1 MHKEGYYSSGEFA
14 KKANVTVRTIRYYD
28 KQNILKPSLLTE
40 DGVRFYTDSDFTRL
54 QQILLFKYLG
64 FSLEDIRNMTIG
76 DSDYNILLNSL
87 NLQFKLIQDKIAQME
102 LVKNAIEDTIDTFK
116 NNKSVDWS
124 NMLSLIHLTNMEST
138 LKTQYLNAGNITARI
153 NLHAEYSVNKQGWFN
168 WIYEQSNIQ
177 TGQRILEIGCGDGR
191 LWVDNKNNVRELSG
205 LQVFLSDISDGMVN
219 DARRNIEAE
228 YASENGADSTA
239 HKNKVIMLTDFKDS
253 MNFEMLKE
261 ELDDASL
268 QGTDPYLGNIVMTA
282 NYILGRKKSELAGE
296 DEDLYIPASGA
307 LAGRMSNT
315 EETVIAQAA
324 AGKRYGTLDNVKGAR
339 MDLRKSEIAALIDL
353 GVIPMVEEDGR
364 TMAFSNHTLYN
375 GASKGLQEY
384 SIVRVFDWI
393 GKVFENYCN
402 DHAMEIWTPAIKSE
416 ITQDIHSFLSD
427 YKGPGGIIEKY
438 TNLKVD
444 QDPKTKD
451 ISINVEITPYFAAQ
465 NFFIELTG
473 RNSAAG
479 VDWEQSTKNA

>member
-1 MHKEGYYSSGEFA
+1 MAVEEQKLASSSDGMKLQERQTV
-14 KKANVTVRTIRYYD
+14 AN
-28 KQNILKPSLLTE
+28 PAELL
-40 DGVRFYTDSDFTRL
+40 
-54 QQILLFKYLG
+54 Q
-64 FSLEDIRNMTIG
+64 
-76 DSDYNILLNSL
+76 
-87 NLQFKLIQDKIAQME
+87 
-102 LVKNAIEDTIDTFK
+102 
-116 NNKSVDWS
+116 KS
-124 NMLSLIHLTNMEST
+124 
-138 LKTQYLNAGNITARI
+138 
-153 NLHAEYSVNKQGWFN
+153 
-168 WIYEQSNIQ
+168 
-177 TGQRILEIGCGDGR
+177 
-191 LWVDNKNNVRELSG
+191 LSG
-205 LQVFLSDISDGMVN
+205 LDKFGGFQLLKGLIKGVENMDPRRKAIKNVFLNDSAYE
-219 DARRNIEAE
+219 DARNRLKNELSLWVEILESGGKDPMEIVDSCKEECQKAERNL
-228 YASENGADSTA
+228 SENLFCIHDEIRNLETTYRSLDAFFANAGQGKVDCITLMNVNKEELGDHDSEDTQAVRDELERYFDRLNLKNNYSMLVVPGYLGDAETVRMWAQTA
-239 HKNKVIMLTDFKDS
+239 YRNKVIMLTDFKDS

-282 NYILGRKKSELAGE
+282 NYILGRKRSELAGE

>member
-1 MHKEGYYSSGEFA
+1 MAVEEQNLASSSAG
-14 KKANVTVRTIRYYD
+14 
-28 KQNILKPSLLTE
+28 
-40 DGVRFYTDSDFTRL
+40 
-54 QQILLFKYLG
+54 
-64 FSLEDIRNMTIG
+64 
-76 DSDYNILLNSL
+76 
-87 NLQFKLIQDKIAQME
+87 ME
-102 LVKNAIEDTIDTFK
+102 LQERQTVANPAELLQ
-116 NNKSVDWS
+116 KS
-124 NMLSLIHLTNMEST
+124 
-138 LKTQYLNAGNITARI
+138 
-153 NLHAEYSVNKQGWFN
+153 
-168 WIYEQSNIQ
+168 
-177 TGQRILEIGCGDGR
+177 
-191 LWVDNKNNVRELSG
+191 LSG
-205 LQVFLSDISDGMVN
+205 LDKFGGFQLLKGLIKGVENMDPRRKAIKNVFLNDSAYE
-219 DARRNIEAE
+219 DARNRLKNELSLWVEILESGGKDPMEIVDSCKEECQKAERNL
-228 YASENGADSTA
+228 SENLFCIHDEIRNLETTYRSLDAFFANAGQGKVDCITLMNVNREELGDHDSEDTQAVRDELERYFDRLNLKNNYSMLVVPGYLGDAETVRMWAQTA
-239 HKNKVIMLTDFKDS
+239 YRNKVIMLTDFKDS

-296 DEDLYIPASGA
+296 DEDLYIPATGA

-473 RNSAAG
+473 RNTAAG
-479 VDWEQSTKNA
+479 VDWEQNTKNA

>member
-1 MHKEGYYSSGEFA
+1 MAVEEQNLASSSAG
-14 KKANVTVRTIRYYD
+14 
-28 KQNILKPSLLTE
+28 
-40 DGVRFYTDSDFTRL
+40 
-54 QQILLFKYLG
+54 
-64 FSLEDIRNMTIG
+64 
-76 DSDYNILLNSL
+76 
-87 NLQFKLIQDKIAQME
+87 ME
-102 LVKNAIEDTIDTFK
+102 LQERQTVANPAELLQ
-116 NNKSVDWS
+116 KS
-124 NMLSLIHLTNMEST
+124 
-138 LKTQYLNAGNITARI
+138 
-153 NLHAEYSVNKQGWFN
+153 
-168 WIYEQSNIQ
+168 
-177 TGQRILEIGCGDGR
+177 
-191 LWVDNKNNVRELSG
+191 LSG
-205 LQVFLSDISDGMVN
+205 LDKFGGFQLLKGLIKGVENMDPRRKAIKNVFLNDSAYE
-219 DARRNIEAE
+219 DARNRLKNELSLWVEILESGGKDPMEIVDSCKEECQKAERNL
-228 YASENGADSTA
+228 SENLFCIHDEIRNLETTYRSLDAFFANAGQGKVDCITLMNVNREELGDHDSEDTQAVRDELERYFDRLNLKNNYSMLVVPGYLGDAETVRMWAQTA
-239 HKNKVIMLTDFKDS
+239 YRNKVIMLTDFKDS

-282 NYILGRKKSELAGE
+282 NYILGRKKSELSGE

-473 RNSAAG
+473 RNTAAG
-479 VDWEQSTKNA
+479 VDWEQNTKNA

>member
-1 MHKEGYYSSGEFA
+1 MAVEEQKLASS
-14 KKANVTVRTIRYYD
+14 
-28 KQNILKPSLLTE
+28 S
-40 DGVRFYTDSDFTRL
+40 DG
-54 QQILLFKYLG
+54 
-64 FSLEDIRNMTIG
+64 
-76 DSDYNILLNSL
+76 
-87 NLQFKLIQDKIAQME
+87 ME
-102 LVKNAIEDTIDTFK
+102 LQERQTVANPAELLQ
-116 NNKSVDWS
+116 KS
-124 NMLSLIHLTNMEST
+124 
-138 LKTQYLNAGNITARI
+138 
-153 NLHAEYSVNKQGWFN
+153 
-168 WIYEQSNIQ
+168 
-177 TGQRILEIGCGDGR
+177 
-191 LWVDNKNNVRELSG
+191 LSG
-205 LQVFLSDISDGMVN
+205 LDKFGGFQLLKGLIKGVENMDPRRKAIKNVFLNDSAYE
-219 DARRNIEAE
+219 DARNRLKNELSLWVEILESGGKDPMEIVDSCKEECQKAERNL
-228 YASENGADSTA
+228 SENLFCIHDEIRNLETTYRSLDAFFANAGQGKVDCITLMNVNKEELGDHDSEDTQAVRDELERYFDRLNLKNNYSMLVVPGYLGDAETVRMWAQTA
-239 HKNKVIMLTDFKDS
+239 YKNKVIMLTDFKDS

-402 DHAMEIWTPAIKSE
+402 DHAMEIWTTAIKSE

-473 RNSAAG
+473 RNTAAG
-479 VDWEQSTKNA
+479 VDWEQNTKNA

>member
-1 MHKEGYYSSGEFA
+1 MATEEQKVATSGEGLELQERA
-14 KKANVTVRTIRYYD
+14 KVAN
-28 KQNILKPSLLTE
+28 PAELL
-40 DGVRFYTDSDFTRL
+40 
-54 QQILLFKYLG
+54 
-64 FSLEDIRNMTIG
+64 
-76 DSDYNILLNSL
+76 
-87 NLQFKLIQDKIAQME
+87 
-102 LVKNAIEDTIDTFK
+102 
-116 NNKSVDWS
+116 
-124 NMLSLIHLTNMEST
+124 
-138 LKTQYLNAGNITARI
+138 
-153 NLHAEYSVNKQGWFN
+153 
-168 WIYEQSNIQ
+168 QSS
-177 TGQRILEIGCGDGR
+177 
-191 LWVDNKNNVRELSG
+191 LSG
-205 LQVFLSDISDGMVN
+205 LDKFGGFQLLKGLIKGVENMDPRRKAVKNVFLSDAAYE
-219 DARRNIEAE
+219 DARKRLKNELSLWVDILEAGGSDPMEIIDSCKSECEKAERNL
-228 YASENGADSTA
+228 SENLFCIHDEIKNLEVTYRSLDSFFANAGQGKVDCITLMNVNKEELGDHDSEDTLAIRDELEKYFDRLNLKNNYSMMVVPGYLGDAETVRMWAQTA
-239 HKNKVIMLTDFKDS
+239 YKNKVIMVTDFKDS

-296 DEDLYIPASGA
+296 DDDLYIPASGA

-315 EETVIAQAA
+315 EDIVIAQAA

-339 MDLRKSEIAALIDL
+339 IDLRKSEIAALIDQ

-393 GKVFENYCN
+393 GKVFQNYCN

-416 ITQDIHSFLSD
+416 ITSDIHNFLSD

-438 TNLKVD
+438 TNLKID

-451 ISINVEITPYFAAQ
+451 ITINVEITPFFAAQ

-473 RNSAAG
+473 KNTSAG
-479 VDWEQSTKNA
+479 VDWEQNTKQA

>member
-1 MHKEGYYSSGEFA
+1 MAVEEQNLASSSAG
-14 KKANVTVRTIRYYD
+14 
-28 KQNILKPSLLTE
+28 
-40 DGVRFYTDSDFTRL
+40 
-54 QQILLFKYLG
+54 
-64 FSLEDIRNMTIG
+64 
-76 DSDYNILLNSL
+76 
-87 NLQFKLIQDKIAQME
+87 ME
-102 LVKNAIEDTIDTFK
+102 LQERQTVANPAELLQ
-116 NNKSVDWS
+116 KS
-124 NMLSLIHLTNMEST
+124 
-138 LKTQYLNAGNITARI
+138 
-153 NLHAEYSVNKQGWFN
+153 
-168 WIYEQSNIQ
+168 
-177 TGQRILEIGCGDGR
+177 
-191 LWVDNKNNVRELSG
+191 LSG
-205 LQVFLSDISDGMVN
+205 LDKFGGFQLLKGLIKGVENMDPRRKAIKNVFLNDSAYE
-219 DARRNIEAE
+219 DARNRLKNELSLWVEILESGGKDPMEIVDSCKEECQKAERNL
-228 YASENGADSTA
+228 SENLFCIHDEIRNLETTYRSLDAFFANAGQGKVDCITLMNVNREELGDHDSEDTQAVRDELERYFDRLNLKNNYSMLVVPGYLGDAETVRMLAQTA
-239 HKNKVIMLTDFKDS
+239 YRNKVIMLTDFKDS

-473 RNSAAG
+473 RNTAAG
-479 VDWEQSTKNA
+479 VDWEQNTKNA

>member
-1 MHKEGYYSSGEFA
+1 MLNN
-14 KKANVTVRTIRYYD
+14 NV
-28 KQNILKPSLLTE
+28 K
-40 DGVRFYTDSDFTRL
+40 
-54 QQILLFKYLG
+54 
-64 FSLEDIRNMTIG
+64 
-76 DSDYNILLNSL
+76 
-87 NLQFKLIQDKIAQME
+87 
-102 LVKNAIEDTIDTFK
+102 
-116 NNKSVDWS
+116 
-124 NMLSLIHLTNMEST
+124 
-138 LKTQYLNAGNITARI
+138 
-153 NLHAEYSVNKQGWFN
+153 
-168 WIYEQSNIQ
+168 SNIMAAEEQ
-177 TGQRILEIGCGDGR
+177 KLASKAEELELREKQVI
-191 LWVDNKNNVRELSG
+191 NNPAELLQNSLSG
-205 LQVFLSDISDGMVN
+205 LDKFGGFQLLKGLIKGVENMDPRRKAIKNVFLNDSTYE
-219 DARRNIEAE
+219 DARNRLKNELSLWVEILESESKDPMEIVESCKNECQKAERNL
-228 YASENGADSTA
+228 SENLFCIHDEIRNLETTYRSLDAFFANAGQGKVDCITLMNVNKEELCDHDSEDTLAVRDELERYFDRLNLKNNYSMLVVPGYLGDAETVRMWAQTA
-239 HKNKVIMLTDFKDS
+239 YKNKVIMLTDFKDS

-261 ELDDASL
+261 ELDDANL

-282 NYILGRKKSELAGE
+282 NYILGRRKSELAGE

>member
-1 MHKEGYYSSGEFA
+1 MATEEQKGATSAEGLELQERAKVANPAELLQSSLGGLDKFGGFQLLKGLIKGVENMDPRR
-14 KKANVTVRTIRYYD
+14 KA
-28 KQNILKPSLLTE
+28 
-40 DGVRFYTDSDFTRL
+40 
-54 QQILLFKYLG
+54 
-64 FSLEDIRNMTIG
+64 
-76 DSDYNILLNSL
+76 
-87 NLQFKLIQDKIAQME
+87 
-102 LVKNAIEDTIDTFK
+102 VKN
-116 NNKSVDWS
+116 
-124 NMLSLIHLTNMEST
+124 
-138 LKTQYLNAGNITARI
+138 
-153 NLHAEYSVNKQGWFN
+153 
-168 WIYEQSNIQ
+168 
-177 TGQRILEIGCGDGR
+177 
-191 LWVDNKNNVRELSG
+191 
-205 LQVFLSDISDGMVN
+205 VFLSDAAYE
-219 DARRNIEAE
+219 DARKRLKNELSLWVDILEAGGSDPMEIIDSCKSECEKAERNL
-228 YASENGADSTA
+228 SENLFCIHDEIKNLEVTYRSLDSFFANAGQGKVDCITLMNVNKEELGDHDSEDTLAIRDELEKYFDRLNLKNNYSMMVVPGYLGDAETVRMWAQTA
-239 HKNKVIMLTDFKDS
+239 YKNKVIMVTDFKDS

-296 DEDLYIPASGA
+296 DDDLYIPASGA

-315 EETVIAQAA
+315 EDIVIAQAA

-339 MDLRKSEIAALIDL
+339 IDLRKSEIAALIDQ

-393 GKVFENYCN
+393 GKVFQNYCN

-416 ITQDIHSFLSD
+416 ITSDIHNFLSD

-438 TNLKVD
+438 TNLKID

-451 ISINVEITPYFAAQ
+451 ITINVEITPFFAAQ

-473 RNSAAG
+473 KSTNAG
-479 VDWEQSTKNA
+479 VDWEQNTKQA

>member
-1 MHKEGYYSSGEFA
+1 MAVEE
-14 KKANVTVRTIRYYD
+14 
-28 KQNILKPSLLTE
+28 Q
-40 DGVRFYTDSDFTRL
+40 
-54 QQILLFKYLG
+54 
-64 FSLEDIRNMTIG
+64 
-76 DSDYNILLNSL
+76 
-87 NLQFKLIQDKIAQME
+87 KIASSTENLE
-102 LVKNAIEDTIDTFK
+102 LKEKQSAVNPAELLQ
-116 NNKSVDWS
+116 KS
-124 NMLSLIHLTNMEST
+124 
-138 LKTQYLNAGNITARI
+138 
-153 NLHAEYSVNKQGWFN
+153 
-168 WIYEQSNIQ
+168 
-177 TGQRILEIGCGDGR
+177 
-191 LWVDNKNNVRELSG
+191 LSG
-205 LQVFLSDISDGMVN
+205 LDKFGGFQLLKGLIKGVENMDPRRKAIKNVFLNDSAYE
-219 DARRNIEAE
+219 DARNRLKNELSLWVEILESGGKDPMEIVDSCKEECQKAERNL
-228 YASENGADSTA
+228 SENLFCIHDEIRNLETTYRSLDAFFANAGQGKVDCITLMNVNKEELGDHDSEDTQAVRDELERYFDRLNLKNNYSMLVVPGYLGDAETVRMWAQTA
-239 HKNKVIMLTDFKDS
+239 YRNKVIMLTDFKDS

-296 DEDLYIPASGA
+296 DEDLFIPASGA

-473 RNSAAG
+473 RNTAAG
-479 VDWEQSTKNA
+479 VDWEQNTKNA

>member
-1 MHKEGYYSSGEFA
+1 MAVEEQKLASS
-14 KKANVTVRTIRYYD
+14 
-28 KQNILKPSLLTE
+28 S
-40 DGVRFYTDSDFTRL
+40 DG
-54 QQILLFKYLG
+54 
-64 FSLEDIRNMTIG
+64 
-76 DSDYNILLNSL
+76 
-87 NLQFKLIQDKIAQME
+87 ME
-102 LVKNAIEDTIDTFK
+102 LQERQTVANPAELLQ
-116 NNKSVDWS
+116 KS
-124 NMLSLIHLTNMEST
+124 
-138 LKTQYLNAGNITARI
+138 
-153 NLHAEYSVNKQGWFN
+153 
-168 WIYEQSNIQ
+168 
-177 TGQRILEIGCGDGR
+177 
-191 LWVDNKNNVRELSG
+191 LSG
-205 LQVFLSDISDGMVN
+205 LDKFGGFQLLKGLIKGVENMDPRRKAIKNVFLNDSAYE
-219 DARRNIEAE
+219 DARNRLKNELSLWVEILESGGKDPMEIVDSCKEECQKAERNL
-228 YASENGADSTA
+228 SENLFCIHDEIRNLETTYRSLDAFFANAGQGKVDCITLMNVNKEELGDHDSEDTQAVRDELERYFDRLNLKNNYSMLVVPGYLGDAETVRMWAQTA
-239 HKNKVIMLTDFKDS
+239 YKNKVIMLTDFKDS

-473 RNSAAG
+473 RNTAAG
-479 VDWEQSTKNA
+479 VDWEQNTKNA

>member
-1 MHKEGYYSSGEFA
+1 MAVEEQKLASS
-14 KKANVTVRTIRYYD
+14 
-28 KQNILKPSLLTE
+28 S
-40 DGVRFYTDSDFTRL
+40 DG
-54 QQILLFKYLG
+54 
-64 FSLEDIRNMTIG
+64 
-76 DSDYNILLNSL
+76 
-87 NLQFKLIQDKIAQME
+87 ME
-102 LVKNAIEDTIDTFK
+102 LQERQTVANPAELLQ
-116 NNKSVDWS
+116 KS
-124 NMLSLIHLTNMEST
+124 
-138 LKTQYLNAGNITARI
+138 
-153 NLHAEYSVNKQGWFN
+153 
-168 WIYEQSNIQ
+168 
-177 TGQRILEIGCGDGR
+177 
-191 LWVDNKNNVRELSG
+191 LSG
-205 LQVFLSDISDGMVN
+205 LDKFGGFQLLKGLIKGVENMDPRRKAIKNVFLNDSAYE
-219 DARRNIEAE
+219 DARNRLKNELSLWVEILESGGKDPMEIVDSCKEECQKAERNLCENLFCIHDEIRNLETTYRSLDAFFANAGQGKVDCITLMNVNKEELGDHDSEDTQAVRDELERYFDRLNLKNNYSMLVVPGYLGDAE
-228 YASENGADSTA
+228 TVRMWAQTA
-239 HKNKVIMLTDFKDS
+239 YRNKVIMLTDFKDS

>member
-1 MHKEGYYSSGEFA
+1 MAVEEQKLASS
-14 KKANVTVRTIRYYD
+14 
-28 KQNILKPSLLTE
+28 S
-40 DGVRFYTDSDFTRL
+40 DG
-54 QQILLFKYLG
+54 
-64 FSLEDIRNMTIG
+64 
-76 DSDYNILLNSL
+76 
-87 NLQFKLIQDKIAQME
+87 ME
-102 LVKNAIEDTIDTFK
+102 LQERQTVANPAELLQ
-116 NNKSVDWS
+116 KS
-124 NMLSLIHLTNMEST
+124 
-138 LKTQYLNAGNITARI
+138 
-153 NLHAEYSVNKQGWFN
+153 
-168 WIYEQSNIQ
+168 
-177 TGQRILEIGCGDGR
+177 
-191 LWVDNKNNVRELSG
+191 LSG
-205 LQVFLSDISDGMVN
+205 LDKFGGFQLLKGLIKGVENMDPRRKAIKNVFLNDSAYE
-219 DARRNIEAE
+219 DARNRLKNELSLWVEILESGGKDPMEIVDSCKEECQKAERNL
-228 YASENGADSTA
+228 SENLFCIHDEIRNLETTYRSLDAFFANAGQGKVDCITLMNVNKEELGDHDSEDTQAVRDELERYFDRVNLKNNYSMLVVPGYLGDAETVRMWAQTA
-239 HKNKVIMLTDFKDS
+239 YKNKVIMLTDFKDS

-473 RNSAAG
+473 RNTAAG
-479 VDWEQSTKNA
+479 VDWEQNTKNA

>member
-1 MHKEGYYSSGEFA
+1 MAVEEQKLASS
-14 KKANVTVRTIRYYD
+14 
-28 KQNILKPSLLTE
+28 S
-40 DGVRFYTDSDFTRL
+40 DG
-54 QQILLFKYLG
+54 
-64 FSLEDIRNMTIG
+64 
-76 DSDYNILLNSL
+76 
-87 NLQFKLIQDKIAQME
+87 ME
-102 LVKNAIEDTIDTFK
+102 LQERQTVANPAELLQ
-116 NNKSVDWS
+116 KS
-124 NMLSLIHLTNMEST
+124 
-138 LKTQYLNAGNITARI
+138 
-153 NLHAEYSVNKQGWFN
+153 
-168 WIYEQSNIQ
+168 
-177 TGQRILEIGCGDGR
+177 
-191 LWVDNKNNVRELSG
+191 LSG
-205 LQVFLSDISDGMVN
+205 LDKFGGFQLLKGLIKGVENMDPRRKAIKNVFLNDSAYE
-219 DARRNIEAE
+219 DARNRLKNELSLWVEILESGGKDPMEIVDSCKEECQKAERNL
-228 YASENGADSTA
+228 SENLFCIHDEIRNLETTYRSLDAFFANAGQGKVDCITLMNVNKEELGDHDSEDTQAVRDELERYFDRLNLKNNYSMLVVPGYLGDAETVRMWAQTA
-239 HKNKVIMLTDFKDS
+239 YRNKVIMLTDFKDS

-268 QGTDPYLGNIVMTA
+268 QGTDPYFGNIVMTA

-473 RNSAAG
+473 RNTAAG
-479 VDWEQSTKNA
+479 VDWEQNTKNA